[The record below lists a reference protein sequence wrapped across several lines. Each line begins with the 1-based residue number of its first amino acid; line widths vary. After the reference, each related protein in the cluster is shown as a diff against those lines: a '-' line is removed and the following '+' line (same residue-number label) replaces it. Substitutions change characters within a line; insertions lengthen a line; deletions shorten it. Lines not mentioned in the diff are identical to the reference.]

1 MNFVR
6 SFLAVC
12 ALSTFL
18 VASSWAAPKATAESK
33 AKSSAKIYGAI
44 EEKNGFVGG
53 RLFDV
58 LDSVGGTGTWMEWD
72 VNGVRDPSVMKII
85 DPLLNSTNKP
95 KMVWLI
101 TEREKPLLSV
111 LLPKGKGEVIVF
123 YELGNLDAKPVQLKL
138 NKVLTP
144 DVVFRDYKQVS
155 ESEFVHLDRP
165 NLKISVLDKRIR
177 FTYDN
182 PDKTPLRYDSD
193 FATKTIFDKH
203 AEVNDYLGFLKYEYS
218 MMLRAFVQSTR
229 GIFNWQP
236 WHWYMENWNSKFMI
250 TPKEIEMILSKGF
263 PPDYITVFKAK
274 AAGGEVVEM
283 RTTGNGFLEMVIT
296 RP

>member
-1 MNFVR
+1 MR
-6 SFLAVC
+6 KFLATC
-12 ALSTFL
+12 ALVL
-18 VASSWAAPKATAESK
+18 VSAVFATAAPSKSAVSNSASSN
-33 AKSSAKIYGAI
+33 KIYGAV
-44 EEKNGFVGG
+44 EAKEGFVGG

-72 VNGVRDPSVMKII
+72 VNGVRDPSLMKVL
-85 DPLLNSTNKP
+85 DPILNSPNKP

-111 LLPKGKGEVIVF
+111 LLPKGKGEILVF
-123 YELGNLDAKPVQLKL
+123 YELSALDAKPVPLKL

-144 DVVFRDYKQVS
+144 DVVFRDYKQIS
-155 ESEFVHLDRP
+155 ENQFEHLDRS
-165 NLKISVLDKRIR
+165 NLKITASDKFIR
-177 FTYDN
+177 FSYDN
-182 PDKTPLRYDSD
+182 PDKTPLRYDTD
-193 FATKTIFDKH
+193 FATKTIVEKH

-218 MMLRAFVQSTR
+218 LMLRAFVQSTR

-236 WHWYMENWNSKFMI
+236 WHWYMEKWNKKFMI
-250 TPKEIEMILSKGF
+250 TPKEIEMILSKGVR
-263 PPDYITVFKAK
+263 PDYITLFKAK
-274 AAGGEVVEM
+274 ATGGEVVEM

>member
-12 ALSTFL
+12 AFSTFL

-165 NLKISVLDKRIR
+165 NLKISVLDQRIR

-193 FATKTIFDKH
+193 FATKTIVDKH